1 MEINI
6 KSLRVAKQH
15 YLLAD
20 DYQRSLVL
28 ELESTDEDL
37 LIAYENIKQN
47 KQKVL

>member
-1 MEINI
+1 
-6 KSLRVAKQH
+6 VAKQH